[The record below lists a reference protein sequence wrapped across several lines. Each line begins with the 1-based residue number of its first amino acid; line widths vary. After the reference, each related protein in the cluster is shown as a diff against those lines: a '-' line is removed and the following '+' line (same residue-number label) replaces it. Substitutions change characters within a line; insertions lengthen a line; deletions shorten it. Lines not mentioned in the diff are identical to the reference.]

1 MLFQSY
7 SFIFVFLPLV
17 LLGWWQLN
25 HYHWHRV
32 ALVFLLACSLFFYG
46 YFNVAFLPVLMCSI
60 LANYAFGHLIARRSC
75 MKRLWLLLALLLNI
89 GSLVYFKYTNFFI
102 ANINTLFQSSIG
114 FISILL
120 PIGIS
125 FFTFQQI
132 AYLIDVYRGE
142 VPEYHLYEYAL
153 FVSFFPCVMSG
164 PIALHNE
171 VIPQLR
177 DARNKVFSAELF
189 ACGIVSFSQGIAKKV
204 LLADAFG
211 AAADWGFASVNSIN
225 STTAFVVTLSYTFQ
239 LYFDFSGYT
248 DMARGVGLMLGLRLP
263 QNFAGPYKA
272 LTIGQFWKCWHMT
285 MTRFFT
291 RYLYIPL
298 GGSRNGTL
306 PTCLNILIVF
316 LLSGLWH
323 GANWTFVIWG
333 ALHGSAM
340 VADRLWG
347 KHMDKLHPALSWGLT
362 FGFVNLCWVFFRAES
377 VSMAQ
382 SMFDCLFRF
391 DFGALSPQLTDCFRL
406 PGVDILVRLFELSAA
421 RVNLLLLLVSLLLA
435 LLICLQG
442 KTLDERLAKRIPN
455 KKMAL
460 LSAMLLFWSLI
471 SLTGV
476 TTFLYSDF

>member
-7 SFIFVFLPLV
+7 SFIFAFLPLV

-25 HYHWHRV
+25 HHHCHRA

-46 YFNVAFLPVLMCSI
+46 YFNVSFLPILLFSI
-60 LANYAFGHLIARRSC
+60 LANYAFGHSIARNSRL
-75 MKRLWLLLALLLNI
+75 KRPLLLMALLLNL
-89 GSLVYFKYTNFFI
+89 GLLLYFKYTNFFI
-102 ANINTLFQSSIG
+102 ANINALFQSSIG
-114 FISILL
+114 SLSLLL

-125 FFTFQQI
+125 FFTFVQI
-132 AYLIDVYRGE
+132 AYLIDVYRKE
-142 VPEYHLYEYAL
+142 APEYRLYEYAL

-164 PIALHNE
+164 PIAFHDE

-177 DARNKVFSAELF
+177 DAKNRSFSAELF
-189 ACGIVSFSQGIAKKV
+189 ASGLVSFSQGIAKKV

-211 AAADWGFASVNSIN
+211 AAADWGFASMSSLN
-225 STTAFVVTLSYTFQ
+225 STTAFVVMLSYTFQ

-248 DMARGVGLMLGLRLP
+248 DMARGIGLMLGLRLP
-263 QNFAGPYKA
+263 QNFDGPYKA
-272 LTIGQFWKCWHMT
+272 LTISQFWKGWHMT

-298 GGSRNGTL
+298 GGSRHGTL
-306 PTCLNILIVF
+306 PTCLNIMIVF
-316 LLSGLWH
+316 LASGLWH

-347 KHMDKLHPALSWGLT
+347 KRMANIHPVLSWGLT

-377 VSMAQ
+377 ISAAA
-382 SMFDCLFRF
+382 SMFSSIFRF
-391 DFGALSPQLTDCFRL
+391 DFGALSSQLTACFQL
-406 PGVDILVRLFELSAA
+406 PGADFLVRLFELSSG
-421 RVNLLLLLVSLLLA
+421 RVNLLLLLLTFLLA
-435 LLICLQG
+435 FLICLQG
-442 KTLDERLAKRIPN
+442 KTLDERLAKQTPN
-455 KKMAL
+455 TRMAL
-460 LSAMLLFWSLI
+460 FSALLLFWSLI

-476 TTFLYSDF
+476 STFLYSNF